1 MKKPNV
7 IKLLGYSKE
16 TRNSKGYESDIL
28 KSLKEERAQTTDV
41 LDSLVKKLTEQILI
55 AVKYY
60 NGLGRTECMEEIPS
74 ITIGF
79 PLYDVRE
86 VSRRIAVN
94 LNKIKLKAK
103 VVRNN
108 TIYICWK

>member
-16 TRNSKGYESDIL
+16 SRSSKGYESDIL
-28 KSLKEERAQTTDV
+28 KSLKEERAQKTDV
-41 LDSLVKKLTEQILI
+41 LDSLVKKLTEQTLI

-60 NGLGRTECMEEIPS
+60 NGLGRTECIEEIPS

-79 PLYDVRE
+79 PLYSVKE
-86 VSRRIAVN
+86 VSSRITSN
-94 LNKIKLKAK
+94 LNKMKLKAK
-103 VVRNN
+103 VVKDNA
-108 TIYICWK
+108 IYICWK